1 MVKIKF
7 KVYYLKDCVG
17 IFFYMVVVSDFLYVL
32 KNSGKVVNVVV
43 FGSKNF
49 LIRELLFEM
58 FEFIIIYNYK
68 ILNLIVE

>member
-17 IFFYMVVVSDFLYVL
+17 IFFYMAAVSDFLYVL
-32 KNSGKVVNVVV
+32 KNSGKAVNVVV